1 MTSFKLGLMAG
12 TAALAVLGSSALAQ
26 EVTGGNTDT
35 TQAMSSNLRA
45 VSQARLDGA
54 DTEKTD

>member
-12 TAALAVLGSSALAQ
+12 TAALAVLGSSALSQ

-54 DTEKTD
+54 DT